1 MAGRFFVG
9 TSGFAFPQWKH
20 DVFYP
25 EGTRDKDM
33 LPYYA
38 SRLPSVEINYTF
50 RRDPAEKTLATW
62 REITPEGFVFTLKA
76 HQRITHT
83 RRLRNAGEA
92 VDTFLEKA
100 RLLGDR
106 LGCTLFQCP
115 PNLPYDG
122 ELLDGFLRLLPPEL
136 HAAFEFRH
144 DSWNAA
150 RPALAERGIA
160 WCVSD
165 TDEHPFGEPSLGA
178 TGSLA
183 YLRLRREAYEDDDL
197 KVWAGRIGEVL
208 AGGADVF
215 CYLKH
220 EDGGAGPRWAQRL
233 AELLGATSP
242 VPDEAEPAAPS
253 ASDGLT
259 AGREPDE
266 PKQPSFEW
274 GVPGQAGSESPA
286 P

>member
-9 TSGFAFPQWKH
+9 TSGFAFPEWKH

-50 RRDPAEKTLATW
+50 RRDPAEKTLLTW
-62 REITPEGFVFTLKA
+62 RDITPEGFVFTLKA

-83 RRLRNAGEA
+83 RRLRDAGQA
-92 VDTFLEKA
+92 VDVFLEKA
-100 RLLGDR
+100 RLLGNR

-115 PNLPYDG
+115 PTLKYDA

-136 HAAFEFRH
+136 HAALEFRH
-144 DSWNAA
+144 DSWNEA

-165 TDEHPFGEPSLGA
+165 TDEHPFIEPSLGA

-183 YLRLRREAYEDDDL
+183 YLRLRREGYQDDDL
-197 KVWAGRIGEVL
+197 KVWAGRIGEAL

-233 AELLGATSP
+233 AELVNGP
-242 VPDEAEPAAPS
+242 VPLSGAPE
-253 ASDGLT
+253 
-259 AGREPDE
+259 REPTAQQLTLDT
-266 PKQPSFEW
+266 
-274 GVPGQAGSESPA
+274 A
-286 P
+286 

>member
-9 TSGFAFPQWKH
+9 TSGFAFPEWKH
-20 DVFYP
+20 GVFYP

-50 RRDPAEKTLATW
+50 RRDPAEKTLLTW
-62 REITPEGFVFTLKA
+62 RDITPEGFVFTLKA

-83 RRLRNAGEA
+83 RRLRDAGQT
-92 VDTFLEKA
+92 VGVFLEKA
-100 RLLGDR
+100 RLLGNR

-115 PNLPYDG
+115 PTLQYDA

-136 HAAFEFRH
+136 HAALEFRH
-144 DSWNAA
+144 DSWNEA
-150 RPALAERGIA
+150 RPALAERGVA

-165 TDEHPFGEPSLGA
+165 TDEHPFTEPSLGT

-183 YLRLRREAYEDDDL
+183 YLRLRREGYEDDDL
-197 KVWAGRIGEVL
+197 KVWAGRIDEVL
-208 AGGADVF
+208 AGGVDVF

-233 AELLGATSP
+233 AELVDSLNPAPEEEPSQPIMPGATP
-242 VPDEAEPAAPS
+242 PRPDRVAA
-253 ASDGLT
+253 A
-259 AGREPDE
+259 
-266 PKQPSFEW
+266 
-274 GVPGQAGSESPA
+274 
-286 P
+286 

>member
-1 MAGRFFVG
+1 MAGHFFVG

-25 EGTRDKDM
+25 EGTPDKDM

-50 RRDPAEKTLATW
+50 RRDPAEQTLLTW

-76 HQRITHT
+76 HQRITHS
-83 RRLRNAGEA
+83 RRLRDAGDA
-92 VDTFLEKA
+92 VNIFLEKA

-115 PNLPYDG
+115 PNLQYDAG
-122 ELLDGFLRLLPPEL
+122 LLDGFLRLLPPEL
-136 HAAFEFRH
+136 RAAFEFRH

-150 RPALAERGIA
+150 RPALAERGFA

-165 TDEHPFGEPSLGA
+165 TDEHPFAEPSLGT

-183 YLRLRREAYEDDDL
+183 YLRLRRETYEDAEL
-197 KVWAGRIGEVL
+197 EAWAGRIGEAL

-233 AELLGATSP
+233 AELVDRP
-242 VPDEAEPAAPS
+242 VPLLAAKEIEPAPQQ
-253 ASDGLT
+253 LT
-259 AGREPDE
+259 LDTA
-266 PKQPSFEW
+266 
-274 GVPGQAGSESPA
+274 
-286 P
+286 